1 MKNMRE
7 FDIITIIMLYLDS
20 MSGRSLNQDKAAK
33 FMQCI
38 SPKPSGNL
46 DLRGIIDFKERW
58 IRVTQSMLNDEQ
70 NLWHSWTI
78 ERDVDAGNQLI
89 KKYKPLVSY
98 HVQRI
103 GAGLPKN
110 VSRDDL
116 YSLGMMGLF
125 DALNKFDI
133 KRDLKFDTYA
143 SFRVRGAIIDG
154 LRKEDWLPRSARE
167 KAKKL
172 EAQIEELEQKLM
184 RHATPEELAEHMEL
198 PIEEVYQT
206 VQEHFFSNVLSIN
219 EQQDQ
224 EELEGKTFVIRDD
237 DTRTPEQEIVHNELL
252 ADLGR
257 NIEKLNEK
265 EQLVVSLFYSEEM
278 TLTEIGEML
287 DLSTSRISQI
297 HSKALLKLRKF
308 LSPEVINS

>member
-1 MKNMRE
+1 M
-7 FDIITIIMLYLDS
+7 
-20 MSGRSLNQDKAAK
+20 
-33 FMQCI
+33 
-38 SPKPSGNL
+38 
-46 DLRGIIDFKERW
+46 
-58 IRVTQSMLNDEQ
+58 TQPILEDEQ
-70 NLWHSWTI
+70 KLWHSWKH
-78 ERDVDAGNQLI
+78 ERDPQAGDILM

-116 YSLGMMGLF
+116 FSLGMMGLF

-133 KRDLKFDTYA
+133 NRDLKFDTYA

-167 KAKKL
+167 KAKRM
-172 EAQIEELEQKLM
+172 EAQIEQLEQKLM
-184 RHATPEELAEHMEL
+184 RHATPEELAEQMGL
-198 PIEEVYQT
+198 PIEEIYQM
-206 VQEHFFSNVLSIN
+206 VHEHFFSNVLSIN

-224 EELEGKTFVIRDD
+224 EELDGIAFVIRDD
-237 DTRTPEQEIVHNELL
+237 DTRTPEQETLHTELL
-252 ADLGR
+252 GDLAK

-265 EQLVVSLFYSEEM
+265 EQLVLSLFYSEEM

-287 DLSTSRISQI
+287 ELSTSRISQI
-297 HSKALLKLRKF
+297 HSKALFKLRKL
-308 LSPEVINS
+308 LSSEVIGM

>member
-1 MKNMRE
+1 MYAFVFE
-7 FDIITIIMLYLDS
+7 
-20 MSGRSLNQDKAAK
+20 
-33 FMQCI
+33 
-38 SPKPSGNL
+38 
-46 DLRGIIDFKERW
+46 ERW
-58 IRVTQSMLNDEQ
+58 IRVTQQILNDEHK
-70 NLWHSWTI
+70 LWIRWI
-78 ERDVDAGNQLI
+78 DDRDPEAGDMLI

-116 YSLGMMGLF
+116 VSLGMMGLF

-133 KRDLKFDTYA
+133 NRDLKFDTYA

-172 EAQIEELEQKLM
+172 EAQIENLEQTLM
-184 RHATPEELAEHMEL
+184 RHATPEELATHMDL
-198 PIEEVYQT
+198 PVEEVYQT
-206 VQEHFFSNVLSIN
+206 FHEHFFSNVLSIN

-224 EELEGKTFVIRDD
+224 EESEGKAFVIRDD
-237 DTRTPEQEIVHNELL
+237 HTRTPEQQVVHSELL
-252 ADLGR
+252 GDLET
-257 NIEKLNEK
+257 NIQKLNEK
-265 EQLVVSLFYSEEM
+265 EQLVLSLFYTEEM

-287 DLSTSRISQI
+287 ELSTSRISQI
-297 HSKALLKLRKF
+297 HSKALFKLRKL
-308 LSPEVINS
+308 LSSEMINT

>member
-1 MKNMRE
+1 
-7 FDIITIIMLYLDS
+7 
-20 MSGRSLNQDKAAK
+20 MSQS
-33 FMQCI
+33 
-38 SPKPSGNL
+38 NL
-46 DLRGIIDFKERW
+46 DTEQKLWNSW
-58 IRVTQSMLNDEQ
+58 IKN
-70 NLWHSWTI
+70 
-78 ERDVDAGNQLI
+78 RDPYAGDLLI
-89 KKYKPLVSY
+89 KKYKPLVNY

-116 YSLGMMGLF
+116 ISLGMMGLF

-133 KRDLKFDTYA
+133 NRDLKFDTYA

-172 EAQIEELEQKLM
+172 EVQIEQLEQKLM
-184 RHATPEELAEHMEL
+184 RHATPEELAEHMNM
-198 PIEEVYQT
+198 PVDDVYQT

-224 EELEGKTFVIRDD
+224 DELEGKSFSIRDD
-237 DTRTPEQEIVHNELL
+237 HTRTPEQEVVRTELL
-252 ADLGR
+252 DDLAA
-257 NIEKLNEK
+257 NIQKLNDK
-265 EQLVVSLFYSEEM
+265 EQLVLSLFYTEEM

-287 DLSTSRISQI
+287 ELSTSRISQI
-297 HSKALLKLRKF
+297 HSKALFKLRKL
-308 LSPEVINS
+308 LSSEMLNV